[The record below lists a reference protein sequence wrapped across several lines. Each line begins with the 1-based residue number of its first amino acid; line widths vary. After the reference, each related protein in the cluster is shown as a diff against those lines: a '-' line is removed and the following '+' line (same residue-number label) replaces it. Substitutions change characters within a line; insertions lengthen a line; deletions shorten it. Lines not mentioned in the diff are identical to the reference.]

1 MVGKKKIS
9 GKMIFLE
16 KRRFFGKINFLE
28 KFSFRPGVIGSIR
41 IKLTTFDLFFILIL
55 YINYKLTIFQV

>member
-1 MVGKKKIS
+1 MVG
-9 GKMIFLE
+9 
-16 KRRFFGKINFLE
+16 KRRFFGKINFLKKKFLKKLFFE